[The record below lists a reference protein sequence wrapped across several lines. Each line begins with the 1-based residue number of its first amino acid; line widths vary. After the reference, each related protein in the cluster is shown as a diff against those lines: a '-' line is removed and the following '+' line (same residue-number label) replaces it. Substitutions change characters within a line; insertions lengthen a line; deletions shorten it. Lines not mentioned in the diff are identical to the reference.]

1 MSADYKVQRLY
12 DEFIRDITAS
22 AYNWKTF
29 LRITGRIYRYEF
41 DNILMVYAQRP
52 NATLVGDYDS
62 WKKVGRY
69 VKRGS
74 RGIAIFPSKILKTH
88 MRYVFDIADTAG
100 KKVKLTWNLGGDNL
114 KSLVDELVNERKV
127 TPYTDSEKNNLMNLL
142 KNYTKSN
149 IRSIMKEESEKRIS
163 ELNRIT
169 GGVIKGGDNET
180 QGLTAEEMLYK
191 SILYAVGTRC
201 GFDLSSEEQDMGFI
215 TNISDEDDIYRFGSL
230 VCDVS
235 CSVLKEFN
243 YKVRRIENERRVTD
257 GRKEIDLSRGSGRN
271 DVSESG
277 NATGES
283 EHDAGGQIR
292 NDGSGVSERKREDEI
307 QHTVPS
313 GKTGGE
319 NERSGYGGEQPDG
332 YTDGRLPEKTQ
343 AGEPVLHNGN
353 VEDKGAG
360 KDDGRGS
367 GTSSGSVQ
375 IPLEKSAGEPDGQ
388 TDEEFNKEMDEIN
401 SFGKSEEAGFEQA
414 SFFFDQNTNE
424 IGFVD
429 DNKLS
434 DTKLKNT
441 EKVKGKYTYIAPK
454 IEKIVPH
461 DYIVNV
467 LLRGTGFQNGK
478 KRVYDIYKSV
488 DSATERAKLVKKEFG
503 LGGAGWPVEGYGL
516 HGYDTFKPQ
525 GMRFQWRDAE
535 GEKEGYISWK
545 AVEEEIRVLINKG
558 IYYQEVMEENTVG
571 DYDIPDEV
579 LAMDEKPI
587 PDMEKLQK
595 AYEEERELTDEEAAI
610 EDMMVTMAEYG
621 DEIEAESQNI
631 ELHITDNKKDGKE
644 QSNIETFPKHNFH
657 YNLWELE
664 TGGAKTRYQWN
675 VEAIRTLKKIE
686 AENRLATMDD
696 QKILSKYAGW
706 GGIAEVFD
714 EKNSAWEKQYK
725 ELKELLT
732 PLEYEKAR
740 ASVNNAFYTSPEI
753 AMCINQK
760 LADFGVTKGNILE
773 PSMGI
778 GNFFGSMPIPMQ
790 RCRLY
795 GVEMDDVTGRIAKQL
810 YQRADITISGFED
823 TKYPVNFFDAAVGNV
838 PFGDYKIYDPK
849 YNKLNF
855 RVHDYFL
862 AKALDQI
869 RPGGVAAFITTKGTM
884 DKANPNV
891 RRYLAQRAE
900 LIGAVRLPNTAFK
913 DNAGTE
919 VTSDILFLKKRERQ
933 TDIEPDWV
941 HLGYTNDGIPIN
953 SYFAEHPEMMLGK
966 MEYDTGR
973 YGENSRYTV
982 CVNDDKD
989 FNMYE
994 SLSSALKNLEA
1005 SISDFAAPE
1014 IEENLEVIAASPD
1027 IRNYTYSFVD
1037 GKLYYRQNSQMYLK
1051 EYSKTAEE
1059 RIKGLD
1065 EIRKITRYI
1074 IDIQTEGCSEQE
1086 LKESQKVLNEK
1097 YDVFVK
1103 KYGGITSKGNDRA
1116 FRDDADYPLL
1126 CSLENV
1132 DEEGKVT
1139 KADMFYKQT
1148 IKPDIRPENVVTAIE
1163 ALNISI
1169 NEFGSVNIP
1178 FMLSIYEPDISK
1190 KIKELEEQAGERVT
1204 LSEQAR
1210 AEVKGAAICEE
1221 LSGIIFLNPVL
1232 YNEEDLS
1239 AGWETADEYLS
1250 GNVRRKLQEAQQY
1263 AEKYPELFAGN
1274 VEALLKVQP
1283 KDLDASEIDVRI
1295 GTTWI
1300 EEQDY
1305 EEFIYELLGTP
1316 RRAKAVRS
1324 AFYSSGIMI
1333 HLNKYSMEWF
1343 IENKS
1348 MDKHS
1353 VAASKTYGTSRM
1365 DAYSIFE
1372 ASLNLKTV
1380 TVRDRIDDGDGKYHY
1395 VVNKNETMLVREK
1408 QNLMKEKFKEWIFSE
1423 PERRKK
1429 YVDYYNRTFNNT
1441 RLREY
1446 DGSAL
1451 SFPGMNP
1458 EIELRPHQKNA
1469 IARILL
1475 GGNTLLAH
1483 CVGAGKSFEMMA
1495 ACMEQKRLGLANKT
1509 VMVVPKPLINQTASE
1524 FLRLYPSADILVATE
1539 RDFEKSRR
1547 QQFISRIATGDY
1559 DCIIMSHSQF
1569 EKIQISA
1576 ERRERMLNE
1585 QIEKISYAIEDMKD
1599 KNGERWT
1606 VKQMEAQK
1614 KKLNE
1619 QLKSLADE
1627 ERKDDLITFEELGID
1642 CLMVDEAH
1650 NYKNLAIF
1658 SKINNVSGISSS
1670 GAKKSTDM
1678 QLKCQ
1683 YINEINPGRGIVFA
1697 TGTPISNTMCEMYVM
1712 QSYLQQ
1718 DTLEQMGIYHFDSW
1732 AANFGEVTTALEL
1745 TVEGSGFRMKS
1756 RFNKFTNLPELMN
1769 MFKQVADVQTQDML
1783 DLDVPKLRG
1792 GKYIIVESEPDWYV
1806 RQVMEDFVVRA
1817 ERIRNGGVDSSVDN
1831 FLKIT
1836 HEARLLGTDARL
1848 LDKDA
1853 PNNPDGK
1860 LNKVVDNVVFEY
1872 EKAEGEGKIGC
1883 QLIFSDIG
1891 TPGGKDFD
1899 VYNYVK
1905 SELIKRGIP
1914 ENEIAFIHDAKT
1926 DAQREVLFK
1935 EMRTGRKKVLIGSTD
1950 KCGTGV
1956 NVQTHL
1962 VALHHI
1968 DCPWKPSSIEQRE
1981 GRGIRQGNENEEV
1994 AVYRYVT
2001 KETFDAYS
2009 WSLVENKQRFIS
2021 QIMTSRTVSR
2031 TCEDIDE
2038 ATLSYAEIKAVA
2050 TGNPLIKEK
2059 MELDNDLQRLKLL
2072 KASYDSQRYT
2082 FQDDFMLRYPKL
2094 IKAAEEKLKCVRTD
2108 IEARDKELLKGDEF
2122 AIKLGNM
2129 TYTERSDGGT
2139 AMLKMLSRCKSGDT
2153 YGLGSFR
2160 GFELLIE
2167 KNYMG
2172 VNYMI
2177 LRGKTEYKV
2186 EMSTSPVGNMIK
2198 LDNLFNSLNE
2208 NEEILIKKIEQ
2219 YKRDLESSKAE
2230 YEKPFAYEKEL
2241 KDKLKRQAELN
2252 AMLDLEKSID
2262 TDAEVICP
2270 PENEKSGKVAE
2281 DILEYREDE
2290 NRGRR

>member
-1 MSADYKVQRLY
+1 MMSADYKVQRLY
-12 DEFIRDITAS
+12 DEFIRDVTKS
-22 AYNWKTF
+22 ADNWKNF

-74 RGIAIFPSKILKTH
+74 RGIAIFPSKILKPH
-88 MRYVFDIADTAG
+88 MRYVFDISDTAG
-100 KKVKLTWNLGGDNL
+100 KNVKLTWDLNSDNL
-114 KSLVDELVNERKV
+114 KSLVDELASEKKIE
-127 TPYTDSEKNNLMNLL
+127 PYTDSGRNNLMNLL

-149 IRSIMKEESEKRIS
+149 IRAIMKEKSEIRIS

-332 YTDGRLPEKTQ
+332 QTDERLPEKAQ

-424 IGFVD
+424 IGFAD

-558 IYYQEVMEENTVG
+558 IYYQEVIEEEKTIG

-579 LAMDEKPI
+579 LAMDQKPV
-587 PDMEKLQK
+587 PDMEKLK
-595 AYEEERELTDEEAAI
+595 SASEEERELTDEEAAI

-621 DEIEAESQNI
+621 DEIAAESQNTKP
-631 ELHITDNKKDGKE
+631 HITDNKKEGKE

-675 VEAIRTLKKIE
+675 VDAIRTLKQIE
-686 AENRLATMDD
+686 EENRLATMAE
-696 QKILSKYAGW
+696 QKILARYAGW
-706 GGIAEVFD
+706 GGIPEVFD
-714 EKNSAWEKQYK
+714 EKNSSWEKQYK
-725 ELKELLT
+725 EVKELLS
-732 PLEYEKAR
+732 PLEYENAR

-823 TKYPVNFFDAAVGNV
+823 TKYPDNFFDAAVGNV

-1051 EYSKTAEE
+1051 EYSKTA
-1059 RIKGLD
+1059 
-1065 EIRKITRYI
+1065 
-1074 IDIQTEGCSEQE
+1074 
-1086 LKESQKVLNEK
+1086 
-1097 YDVFVK
+1097 
-1103 KYGGITSKGNDRA
+1103 
-1116 FRDDADYPLL
+1116 
-1126 CSLENV
+1126 
-1132 DEEGKVT
+1132 
-1139 KADMFYKQT
+1139 
-1148 IKPDIRPENVVTAIE
+1148 
-1163 ALNISI
+1163 
-1169 NEFGSVNIP
+1169 
-1178 FMLSIYEPDISK
+1178 
-1190 KIKELEEQAGERVT
+1190 
-1204 LSEQAR
+1204 
-1210 AEVKGAAICEE
+1210 
-1221 LSGIIFLNPVL
+1221 
-1232 YNEEDLS
+1232 
-1239 AGWETADEYLS
+1239 
-1250 GNVRRKLQEAQQY
+1250 
-1263 AEKYPELFAGN
+1263 
-1274 VEALLKVQP
+1274 
-1283 KDLDASEIDVRI
+1283 
-1295 GTTWI
+1295 
-1300 EEQDY
+1300 
-1305 EEFIYELLGTP
+1305 
-1316 RRAKAVRS
+1316 
-1324 AFYSSGIMI
+1324 
-1333 HLNKYSMEWF
+1333 
-1343 IENKS
+1343 
-1348 MDKHS
+1348 
-1353 VAASKTYGTSRM
+1353 
-1365 DAYSIFE
+1365 
-1372 ASLNLKTV
+1372 
-1380 TVRDRIDDGDGKYHY
+1380 
-1395 VVNKNETMLVREK
+1395 
-1408 QNLMKEKFKEWIFSE
+1408 
-1423 PERRKK
+1423 
-1429 YVDYYNRTFNNT
+1429 
-1441 RLREY
+1441 
-1446 DGSAL
+1446 
-1451 SFPGMNP
+1451 
-1458 EIELRPHQKNA
+1458 
-1469 IARILL
+1469 
-1475 GGNTLLAH
+1475 
-1483 CVGAGKSFEMMA
+1483 
-1495 ACMEQKRLGLANKT
+1495 
-1509 VMVVPKPLINQTASE
+1509 
-1524 FLRLYPSADILVATE
+1524 
-1539 RDFEKSRR
+1539 
-1547 QQFISRIATGDY
+1547 
-1559 DCIIMSHSQF
+1559 
-1569 EKIQISA
+1569 
-1576 ERRERMLNE
+1576 
-1585 QIEKISYAIEDMKD
+1585 
-1599 KNGERWT
+1599 
-1606 VKQMEAQK
+1606 
-1614 KKLNE
+1614 
-1619 QLKSLADE
+1619 
-1627 ERKDDLITFEELGID
+1627 
-1642 CLMVDEAH
+1642 
-1650 NYKNLAIF
+1650 
-1658 SKINNVSGISSS
+1658 
-1670 GAKKSTDM
+1670 
-1678 QLKCQ
+1678 
-1683 YINEINPGRGIVFA
+1683 
-1697 TGTPISNTMCEMYVM
+1697 
-1712 QSYLQQ
+1712 
-1718 DTLEQMGIYHFDSW
+1718 
-1732 AANFGEVTTALEL
+1732 
-1745 TVEGSGFRMKS
+1745 
-1756 RFNKFTNLPELMN
+1756 
-1769 MFKQVADVQTQDML
+1769 
-1783 DLDVPKLRG
+1783 
-1792 GKYIIVESEPDWYV
+1792 
-1806 RQVMEDFVVRA
+1806 
-1817 ERIRNGGVDSSVDN
+1817 
-1831 FLKIT
+1831 
-1836 HEARLLGTDARL
+1836 
-1848 LDKDA
+1848 
-1853 PNNPDGK
+1853 
-1860 LNKVVDNVVFEY
+1860 
-1872 EKAEGEGKIGC
+1872 
-1883 QLIFSDIG
+1883 
-1891 TPGGKDFD
+1891 
-1899 VYNYVK
+1899 
-1905 SELIKRGIP
+1905 
-1914 ENEIAFIHDAKT
+1914 
-1926 DAQREVLFK
+1926 
-1935 EMRTGRKKVLIGSTD
+1935 
-1950 KCGTGV
+1950 
-1956 NVQTHL
+1956 
-1962 VALHHI
+1962 
-1968 DCPWKPSSIEQRE
+1968 
-1981 GRGIRQGNENEEV
+1981 
-1994 AVYRYVT
+1994 
-2001 KETFDAYS
+2001 
-2009 WSLVENKQRFIS
+2009 
-2021 QIMTSRTVSR
+2021 
-2031 TCEDIDE
+2031 
-2038 ATLSYAEIKAVA
+2038 
-2050 TGNPLIKEK
+2050 
-2059 MELDNDLQRLKLL
+2059 
-2072 KASYDSQRYT
+2072 
-2082 FQDDFMLRYPKL
+2082 
-2094 IKAAEEKLKCVRTD
+2094 
-2108 IEARDKELLKGDEF
+2108 
-2122 AIKLGNM
+2122 
-2129 TYTERSDGGT
+2129 
-2139 AMLKMLSRCKSGDT
+2139 
-2153 YGLGSFR
+2153 
-2160 GFELLIE
+2160 
-2167 KNYMG
+2167 
-2172 VNYMI
+2172 
-2177 LRGKTEYKV
+2177 
-2186 EMSTSPVGNMIK
+2186 
-2198 LDNLFNSLNE
+2198 
-2208 NEEILIKKIEQ
+2208 
-2219 YKRDLESSKAE
+2219 
-2230 YEKPFAYEKEL
+2230 
-2241 KDKLKRQAELN
+2241 
-2252 AMLDLEKSID
+2252 
-2262 TDAEVICP
+2262 
-2270 PENEKSGKVAE
+2270 
-2281 DILEYREDE
+2281 
-2290 NRGRR
+2290 

>member
-12 DEFIRDITAS
+12 DEYIKDIVS
-22 AYNWKTF
+22 DSDKWKKF
-29 LRITGRIYRYEF
+29 LELTGRLYRYEF
-41 DNILMVYAQRP
+41 DNILMMYAQRP

-74 RGIAIFPSKILKTH
+74 KGIAIFPSKVLKPH
-88 MRYVFDIADTAG
+88 MRYVFDISDTAG
-100 KKVKLTWNLGGDNL
+100 RNVNLTWNLNDYNL
-114 KSLVDELVNERKV
+114 KIMVDELIDEEKIQ
-127 TPYTDSEKNNLMNLL
+127 PYISNEKNNLQKLL
-142 KNYTKSN
+142 KNYTKLN
-149 IRSIMKEESEKRIS
+149 VRSIIREKSEVMIS

-332 YTDGRLPEKTQ
+332 QTYERLPEKAQ

-545 AVEEEIRVLINKG
+545 AAEEEIRVLINKG
-558 IYYQEVMEENTVG
+558 IYYQEVIEEEKTIG

-579 LAMDEKPI
+579 LAMDQKLV
-587 PDMEKLQK
+587 PDMEKLK
-595 AYEEERELTDEEAAI
+595 SAYEEKRELTDEEAAI

-621 DEIEAESQNI
+621 DEIAAESQNTKP
-631 ELHITDNKKDGKE
+631 HITDNKKDGKE

-760 LADFGVTKGNILE
+760 LAYFGVTKGNILE

-790 RCRLY
+790 NCRLY
-795 GVEMDDVTGRIAKQL
+795 GVEMDDITGRIAKQL
-810 YQRADITISGFED
+810 YPRADITISGFED
-823 TKYPVNFFDAAVGNV
+823 TKYPDNFFDAAVGNV

-849 YNKLNF
+849 YNKLDF

-994 SLSSALKNLEA
+994 SLSSVLKNLEA

-1065 EIRKITRYI
+1065 EIRK
-1074 IDIQTEGCSEQE
+1074 CS
-1086 LKESQKVLNEK
+1086 
-1097 YDVFVK
+1097 
-1103 KYGGITSKGNDRA
+1103 
-1116 FRDDADYPLL
+1116 
-1126 CSLENV
+1126 C
-1132 DEEGKVT
+1132 
-1139 KADMFYKQT
+1139 
-1148 IKPDIRPENVVTAIE
+1148 
-1163 ALNISI
+1163 
-1169 NEFGSVNIP
+1169 
-1178 FMLSIYEPDISK
+1178 
-1190 KIKELEEQAGERVT
+1190 
-1204 LSEQAR
+1204 
-1210 AEVKGAAICEE
+1210 
-1221 LSGIIFLNPVL
+1221 
-1232 YNEEDLS
+1232 
-1239 AGWETADEYLS
+1239 
-1250 GNVRRKLQEAQQY
+1250 
-1263 AEKYPELFAGN
+1263 
-1274 VEALLKVQP
+1274 
-1283 KDLDASEIDVRI
+1283 
-1295 GTTWI
+1295 
-1300 EEQDY
+1300 
-1305 EEFIYELLGTP
+1305 
-1316 RRAKAVRS
+1316 
-1324 AFYSSGIMI
+1324 
-1333 HLNKYSMEWF
+1333 
-1343 IENKS
+1343 
-1348 MDKHS
+1348 
-1353 VAASKTYGTSRM
+1353 
-1365 DAYSIFE
+1365 
-1372 ASLNLKTV
+1372 
-1380 TVRDRIDDGDGKYHY
+1380 
-1395 VVNKNETMLVREK
+1395 
-1408 QNLMKEKFKEWIFSE
+1408 
-1423 PERRKK
+1423 
-1429 YVDYYNRTFNNT
+1429 
-1441 RLREY
+1441 
-1446 DGSAL
+1446 
-1451 SFPGMNP
+1451 
-1458 EIELRPHQKNA
+1458 
-1469 IARILL
+1469 
-1475 GGNTLLAH
+1475 
-1483 CVGAGKSFEMMA
+1483 
-1495 ACMEQKRLGLANKT
+1495 
-1509 VMVVPKPLINQTASE
+1509 
-1524 FLRLYPSADILVATE
+1524 
-1539 RDFEKSRR
+1539 
-1547 QQFISRIATGDY
+1547 
-1559 DCIIMSHSQF
+1559 
-1569 EKIQISA
+1569 
-1576 ERRERMLNE
+1576 
-1585 QIEKISYAIEDMKD
+1585 
-1599 KNGERWT
+1599 
-1606 VKQMEAQK
+1606 
-1614 KKLNE
+1614 
-1619 QLKSLADE
+1619 
-1627 ERKDDLITFEELGID
+1627 
-1642 CLMVDEAH
+1642 
-1650 NYKNLAIF
+1650 
-1658 SKINNVSGISSS
+1658 
-1670 GAKKSTDM
+1670 
-1678 QLKCQ
+1678 
-1683 YINEINPGRGIVFA
+1683 
-1697 TGTPISNTMCEMYVM
+1697 
-1712 QSYLQQ
+1712 
-1718 DTLEQMGIYHFDSW
+1718 
-1732 AANFGEVTTALEL
+1732 
-1745 TVEGSGFRMKS
+1745 
-1756 RFNKFTNLPELMN
+1756 
-1769 MFKQVADVQTQDML
+1769 
-1783 DLDVPKLRG
+1783 
-1792 GKYIIVESEPDWYV
+1792 
-1806 RQVMEDFVVRA
+1806 
-1817 ERIRNGGVDSSVDN
+1817 
-1831 FLKIT
+1831 
-1836 HEARLLGTDARL
+1836 
-1848 LDKDA
+1848 
-1853 PNNPDGK
+1853 
-1860 LNKVVDNVVFEY
+1860 
-1872 EKAEGEGKIGC
+1872 
-1883 QLIFSDIG
+1883 
-1891 TPGGKDFD
+1891 
-1899 VYNYVK
+1899 
-1905 SELIKRGIP
+1905 
-1914 ENEIAFIHDAKT
+1914 
-1926 DAQREVLFK
+1926 
-1935 EMRTGRKKVLIGSTD
+1935 
-1950 KCGTGV
+1950 
-1956 NVQTHL
+1956 
-1962 VALHHI
+1962 
-1968 DCPWKPSSIEQRE
+1968 
-1981 GRGIRQGNENEEV
+1981 
-1994 AVYRYVT
+1994 
-2001 KETFDAYS
+2001 
-2009 WSLVENKQRFIS
+2009 
-2021 QIMTSRTVSR
+2021 
-2031 TCEDIDE
+2031 
-2038 ATLSYAEIKAVA
+2038 
-2050 TGNPLIKEK
+2050 
-2059 MELDNDLQRLKLL
+2059 
-2072 KASYDSQRYT
+2072 
-2082 FQDDFMLRYPKL
+2082 
-2094 IKAAEEKLKCVRTD
+2094 
-2108 IEARDKELLKGDEF
+2108 
-2122 AIKLGNM
+2122 AIK
-2129 TYTERSDGGT
+2129 
-2139 AMLKMLSRCKSGDT
+2139 
-2153 YGLGSFR
+2153 
-2160 GFELLIE
+2160 
-2167 KNYMG
+2167 
-2172 VNYMI
+2172 
-2177 LRGKTEYKV
+2177 
-2186 EMSTSPVGNMIK
+2186 
-2198 LDNLFNSLNE
+2198 
-2208 NEEILIKKIEQ
+2208 
-2219 YKRDLESSKAE
+2219 
-2230 YEKPFAYEKEL
+2230 
-2241 KDKLKRQAELN
+2241 
-2252 AMLDLEKSID
+2252 
-2262 TDAEVICP
+2262 
-2270 PENEKSGKVAE
+2270 
-2281 DILEYREDE
+2281 
-2290 NRGRR
+2290 

>member
-1 MSADYKVQRLY
+1 MMSADYKVQRLY
-12 DEFIRDITAS
+12 DEFIRDVTKS
-22 AYNWKTF
+22 ADNWKNF

-74 RGIAIFPSKILKTH
+74 RGIAIFPSKILKPH
-88 MRYVFDIADTAG
+88 MRYVFDISDTAG
-100 KKVKLTWNLGGDNL
+100 KNVKLTWDLNSDNL
-114 KSLVDELVNERKV
+114 KSLVDELASEKKIE
-127 TPYTDSEKNNLMNLL
+127 PYTDSGRNNLMNLL

-149 IRSIMKEESEKRIS
+149 IRAIMKEKSEIRIS

-332 YTDGRLPEKTQ
+332 QTDERLPEKAQ

-424 IGFVD
+424 IGFAD

-558 IYYQEVMEENTVG
+558 IYYQEVIEEEKTIG

-579 LAMDEKPI
+579 LAMDQKPV
-587 PDMEKLQK
+587 PDMEKLK
-595 AYEEERELTDEEAAI
+595 SAYEEERELTDEEAAI

-621 DEIEAESQNI
+621 DEIAAESQNTKP
-631 ELHITDNKKDGKE
+631 HITDNKKEGKE

-675 VEAIRTLKKIE
+675 VDAIRTLKQIE
-686 AENRLATMDD
+686 EENRLATMAE
-696 QKILSKYAGW
+696 QKILARYAGW
-706 GGIAEVFD
+706 GGIPEVFD
-714 EKNSAWEKQYK
+714 EKNSSWEKQYK
-725 ELKELLT
+725 EVKELLS
-732 PLEYEKAR
+732 PLEYENAR

-823 TKYPVNFFDAAVGNV
+823 TKYPDNFFDAAVGNV

-1037 GKLYYRQNSQMYLK
+1037 GKLYYR
-1051 EYSKTAEE
+1051 
-1059 RIKGLD
+1059 
-1065 EIRKITRYI
+1065 
-1074 IDIQTEGCSEQE
+1074 
-1086 LKESQKVLNEK
+1086 
-1097 YDVFVK
+1097 
-1103 KYGGITSKGNDRA
+1103 
-1116 FRDDADYPLL
+1116 
-1126 CSLENV
+1126 
-1132 DEEGKVT
+1132 
-1139 KADMFYKQT
+1139 
-1148 IKPDIRPENVVTAIE
+1148 
-1163 ALNISI
+1163 
-1169 NEFGSVNIP
+1169 
-1178 FMLSIYEPDISK
+1178 
-1190 KIKELEEQAGERVT
+1190 
-1204 LSEQAR
+1204 
-1210 AEVKGAAICEE
+1210 
-1221 LSGIIFLNPVL
+1221 
-1232 YNEEDLS
+1232 
-1239 AGWETADEYLS
+1239 
-1250 GNVRRKLQEAQQY
+1250 
-1263 AEKYPELFAGN
+1263 
-1274 VEALLKVQP
+1274 
-1283 KDLDASEIDVRI
+1283 
-1295 GTTWI
+1295 
-1300 EEQDY
+1300 
-1305 EEFIYELLGTP
+1305 
-1316 RRAKAVRS
+1316 
-1324 AFYSSGIMI
+1324 
-1333 HLNKYSMEWF
+1333 
-1343 IENKS
+1343 
-1348 MDKHS
+1348 
-1353 VAASKTYGTSRM
+1353 
-1365 DAYSIFE
+1365 
-1372 ASLNLKTV
+1372 
-1380 TVRDRIDDGDGKYHY
+1380 
-1395 VVNKNETMLVREK
+1395 
-1408 QNLMKEKFKEWIFSE
+1408 
-1423 PERRKK
+1423 
-1429 YVDYYNRTFNNT
+1429 
-1441 RLREY
+1441 
-1446 DGSAL
+1446 
-1451 SFPGMNP
+1451 
-1458 EIELRPHQKNA
+1458 
-1469 IARILL
+1469 
-1475 GGNTLLAH
+1475 
-1483 CVGAGKSFEMMA
+1483 
-1495 ACMEQKRLGLANKT
+1495 
-1509 VMVVPKPLINQTASE
+1509 
-1524 FLRLYPSADILVATE
+1524 
-1539 RDFEKSRR
+1539 
-1547 QQFISRIATGDY
+1547 
-1559 DCIIMSHSQF
+1559 
-1569 EKIQISA
+1569 
-1576 ERRERMLNE
+1576 
-1585 QIEKISYAIEDMKD
+1585 
-1599 KNGERWT
+1599 
-1606 VKQMEAQK
+1606 
-1614 KKLNE
+1614 
-1619 QLKSLADE
+1619 
-1627 ERKDDLITFEELGID
+1627 
-1642 CLMVDEAH
+1642 
-1650 NYKNLAIF
+1650 
-1658 SKINNVSGISSS
+1658 
-1670 GAKKSTDM
+1670 
-1678 QLKCQ
+1678 
-1683 YINEINPGRGIVFA
+1683 
-1697 TGTPISNTMCEMYVM
+1697 
-1712 QSYLQQ
+1712 
-1718 DTLEQMGIYHFDSW
+1718 
-1732 AANFGEVTTALEL
+1732 
-1745 TVEGSGFRMKS
+1745 
-1756 RFNKFTNLPELMN
+1756 
-1769 MFKQVADVQTQDML
+1769 
-1783 DLDVPKLRG
+1783 
-1792 GKYIIVESEPDWYV
+1792 
-1806 RQVMEDFVVRA
+1806 
-1817 ERIRNGGVDSSVDN
+1817 
-1831 FLKIT
+1831 
-1836 HEARLLGTDARL
+1836 
-1848 LDKDA
+1848 
-1853 PNNPDGK
+1853 
-1860 LNKVVDNVVFEY
+1860 
-1872 EKAEGEGKIGC
+1872 
-1883 QLIFSDIG
+1883 
-1891 TPGGKDFD
+1891 
-1899 VYNYVK
+1899 
-1905 SELIKRGIP
+1905 
-1914 ENEIAFIHDAKT
+1914 
-1926 DAQREVLFK
+1926 
-1935 EMRTGRKKVLIGSTD
+1935 
-1950 KCGTGV
+1950 
-1956 NVQTHL
+1956 
-1962 VALHHI
+1962 
-1968 DCPWKPSSIEQRE
+1968 
-1981 GRGIRQGNENEEV
+1981 
-1994 AVYRYVT
+1994 
-2001 KETFDAYS
+2001 
-2009 WSLVENKQRFIS
+2009 
-2021 QIMTSRTVSR
+2021 
-2031 TCEDIDE
+2031 
-2038 ATLSYAEIKAVA
+2038 
-2050 TGNPLIKEK
+2050 
-2059 MELDNDLQRLKLL
+2059 
-2072 KASYDSQRYT
+2072 
-2082 FQDDFMLRYPKL
+2082 
-2094 IKAAEEKLKCVRTD
+2094 
-2108 IEARDKELLKGDEF
+2108 
-2122 AIKLGNM
+2122 
-2129 TYTERSDGGT
+2129 
-2139 AMLKMLSRCKSGDT
+2139 
-2153 YGLGSFR
+2153 
-2160 GFELLIE
+2160 
-2167 KNYMG
+2167 
-2172 VNYMI
+2172 
-2177 LRGKTEYKV
+2177 
-2186 EMSTSPVGNMIK
+2186 
-2198 LDNLFNSLNE
+2198 
-2208 NEEILIKKIEQ
+2208 
-2219 YKRDLESSKAE
+2219 
-2230 YEKPFAYEKEL
+2230 
-2241 KDKLKRQAELN
+2241 
-2252 AMLDLEKSID
+2252 
-2262 TDAEVICP
+2262 
-2270 PENEKSGKVAE
+2270 
-2281 DILEYREDE
+2281 
-2290 NRGRR
+2290 

>member
-12 DEFIRDITAS
+12 DEYIKDIVS
-22 AYNWKTF
+22 DSDKWKKF
-29 LRITGRIYRYEF
+29 LELTGRLYRYEF
-41 DNILMVYAQRP
+41 DNILMMYAQRP

-74 RGIAIFPSKILKTH
+74 KGIAIFPSKVLKPH
-88 MRYVFDIADTAG
+88 MRYVFDISDTAG
-100 KKVKLTWNLGGDNL
+100 RNVNLTWNLNDYNL
-114 KSLVDELVNERKV
+114 KIMVDELIDEEKIQ
-127 TPYTDSEKNNLMNLL
+127 PYISNEKNNLQKLL
-142 KNYTKSN
+142 KNYTKLN
-149 IRSIMKEESEKRIS
+149 VRSIIREKSEVMIS

-332 YTDGRLPEKTQ
+332 QTDERLPEKAQ

-478 KRVYDIYKSV
+478 KRVYDIYKNV
-488 DSATERAKLVKKEFG
+488 DSASERAKLVKKEFG

-535 GEKEGYISWK
+535 GEKEGYISWN

-579 LAMDEKPI
+579 LSMDEKPI
-587 PDMEKLQK
+587 PDMEKLRK
-595 AYEEERELTDEEAAI
+595 TYEEERELTDEEAAI

-621 DEIEAESQNI
+621 DEIAAESQNTKS
-631 ELHITDNKKDGKE
+631 HITDNKKDGKE

-675 VEAIRTLKKIE
+675 VDAIRTLKQIE
-686 AENRLATMDD
+686 EENRLATMAE
-696 QKILSKYAGW
+696 QKILARYAGW
-706 GGIAEVFD
+706 GGIPEVFD
-714 EKNSAWEKQYK
+714 EKNSSWEKQYK
-725 ELKELLT
+725 ELKELLS
-732 PLEYEKAR
+732 PLEYENAR

-823 TKYPVNFFDAAVGNV
+823 TKYPDNFFDAAVGNI

-1051 EYSKTAEE
+1051 EYSKTVEE

-1250 GNVRRKLQEAQQY
+1250 GNVRRKLQEAQEY
-1263 AEKYPELFAGN
+1263 AEQYPELFAGN

-1283 KDLDASEIDVRI
+1283 KDLDASEIDVRV

-1316 RRAKAVRS
+1316 RRARAVRS
-1324 AFYSSGIMI
+1324 TFYSSGIMV

-1353 VAASKTYGTSRM
+1353 VAASKTYGTGHM

-1395 VVNKNETMLVREK
+1395 VVNKNETMLAREK
-1408 QNLMKEKFKEWIFSE
+1408 QNLIKDKFREWIFAE

-1429 YVDYYNRTFNNT
+1429 YVDYYNHTFNNT

-1569 EKIQISA
+1569 EKIPISA

-1585 QIEKISYAIEDMKD
+1585 QIDQISYAIEETKD

-1614 KKLNE
+1614 KKLSE

-1658 SKINNVSGISSS
+1658 SKINNVSGISNS

-1683 YINEINPGRGIVFA
+1683 YINEINPGRGIIFA

-1792 GKYIIVESEPDWYV
+1792 GNYIIVESEPDWYV

-1860 LNKVVDNVVFEY
+1860 LNKVVDNVAFEY

-1883 QLIFSDIG
+1883 QIIFSDIG

-2082 FQDDFMLRYPKL
+2082 YQDNFMIKYPKL
-2094 IKAAEEKLKCVRTD
+2094 IKAAEEKLECVKYD
-2108 IEARDKELLKGDEF
+2108 IETRDKELLKGDEF
-2122 AIKLGNM
+2122 AITLGNM
-2129 TYTERSDGGT
+2129 TYTERSEGGT
-2139 AMLKMLSRCKSGDT
+2139 AMLEMLSKCKSGET

-2160 GFELLIE
+2160 GFELFIE

-2177 LRGKTEYKV
+2177 LRGKTEYKA

-2198 LDNLFNSLNE
+2198 LDNLFNILSE
-2208 NEEILIKKIEQ
+2208 NEEFLNKKIEQ
-2219 YKRDLESSKAE
+2219 YKRDLESSKEE

-2241 KDKLKRQAELN
+2241 KDKLNRQSELN

-2262 TDAEVICP
+2262 AKIICQ

-2281 DILEYREDE
+2281 DIPKYTKDE
-2290 NRGRR
+2290 NRGRI

>member
-1 MSADYKVQRLY
+1 
-12 DEFIRDITAS
+12 
-22 AYNWKTF
+22 
-29 LRITGRIYRYEF
+29 
-41 DNILMVYAQRP
+41 
-52 NATLVGDYDS
+52 
-62 WKKVGRY
+62 
-69 VKRGS
+69 
-74 RGIAIFPSKILKTH
+74 
-88 MRYVFDIADTAG
+88 MRYVFDISDTAG
-100 KKVKLTWNLGGDNL
+100 RNVNLTWNLNDYNL
-114 KSLVDELVNERKV
+114 KIMVDELIDEEKIQ
-127 TPYTDSEKNNLMNLL
+127 PYISNEKNNLQKLL
-142 KNYTKSN
+142 KNYTKLN
-149 IRSIMKEESEKRIS
+149 VRSIIREKSEVMIS

-332 YTDGRLPEKTQ
+332 QTDERLPEKAQ

-478 KRVYDIYKSV
+478 KRVYDIYKNV
-488 DSATERAKLVKKEFG
+488 DSASERAKLVKKEFG

-535 GEKEGYISWK
+535 GEKEGYISWN

-579 LAMDEKPI
+579 LSMDEKPI
-587 PDMEKLQK
+587 PDMEKLRK
-595 AYEEERELTDEEAAI
+595 TYEEERELTDEEAAI

-621 DEIEAESQNI
+621 DEIAAESQNTKS
-631 ELHITDNKKDGKE
+631 HITDNKKDGKE

-675 VEAIRTLKKIE
+675 VDAIRTLKQIE
-686 AENRLATMDD
+686 EENRLATMAE
-696 QKILSKYAGW
+696 QKILARYAGW
-706 GGIAEVFD
+706 GGIPEVFD
-714 EKNSAWEKQYK
+714 EKNSSWEKQYK
-725 ELKELLT
+725 ELKELLS
-732 PLEYEKAR
+732 PLEYENAR

-823 TKYPVNFFDAAVGNV
+823 TKYPDNFFDAAVGNV

-1051 EYSKTAEE
+1051 EYSKTVEE

-1250 GNVRRKLQEAQQY
+1250 GNVRRKLQEAQEY
-1263 AEKYPELFAGN
+1263 AEQYPELFAGN

-1283 KDLDASEIDVRI
+1283 KDLDASEIDVRV

-1316 RRAKAVRS
+1316 RRARAVRS
-1324 AFYSSGIMI
+1324 TFYSSGIMV

-1353 VAASKTYGTSRM
+1353 VAASKTYGTGHM

-1395 VVNKNETMLVREK
+1395 VVNKNETMLAREK
-1408 QNLMKEKFKEWIFSE
+1408 QNLIKDKFREWIFAE

-1429 YVDYYNRTFNNT
+1429 YVDYYNHTFNNT

-1569 EKIQISA
+1569 EKIPISA

-1585 QIEKISYAIEDMKD
+1585 QIDQISYAIEETKD

-1614 KKLNE
+1614 KKLSE

-1658 SKINNVSGISSS
+1658 SKINNVSGISNS

-1683 YINEINPGRGIVFA
+1683 YINEINPGRGIIFA

-1792 GKYIIVESEPDWYV
+1792 GNYIIVESEPDWYV

-1860 LNKVVDNVVFEY
+1860 LNKVVDNVAFEY

-1883 QLIFSDIG
+1883 QIIFSDIG

-2082 FQDDFMLRYPKL
+2082 YQDNFMIKYPKL
-2094 IKAAEEKLKCVRTD
+2094 IKAAEEKLECVKYD
-2108 IEARDKELLKGDEF
+2108 IETRDKELLKGDEF
-2122 AIKLGNM
+2122 AITLGNM
-2129 TYTERSDGGT
+2129 TYTERSEGGT
-2139 AMLKMLSRCKSGDT
+2139 AMLEMLSKCKSGET

-2160 GFELLIE
+2160 GFELFIE

-2177 LRGKTEYKV
+2177 LRGKTEYKA

-2198 LDNLFNSLNE
+2198 LDNLFNILSE
-2208 NEEILIKKIEQ
+2208 NEEFLNKKIEQ
-2219 YKRDLESSKAE
+2219 YKRDLESSKEE

-2241 KDKLKRQAELN
+2241 KDKLNRQSELN

-2262 TDAEVICP
+2262 AKIICQ

-2281 DILEYREDE
+2281 DIPKYTKDE
-2290 NRGRR
+2290 NRGRI